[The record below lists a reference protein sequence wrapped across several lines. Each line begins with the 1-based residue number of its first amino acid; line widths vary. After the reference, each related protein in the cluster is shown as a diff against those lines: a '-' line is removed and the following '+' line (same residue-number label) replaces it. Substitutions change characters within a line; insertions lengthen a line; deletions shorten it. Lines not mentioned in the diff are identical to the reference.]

1 MSGKPMAA
9 GGQPIQ
15 SAREKRLLLQR
26 LAIISETLQTREV
39 VDGEIASE
47 QVRLLRRRNAL
58 MEPKSMITSR

>member
-1 MSGKPMAA
+1 MAA

>member
-1 MSGKPMAA
+1 MAA

-47 QVRLLRRRNAL
+47 QVRLPRRRNAL
-58 MEPKSMITSR
+58 MEPKSMLTSR